1 MGHQSASTVVSAN
14 TARSA
19 AGHKSASTVVNAN
32 SASCVQVESS
42 LSNPNK
48 YLGHI
53 SSRAPWARYP
63 PGSVE
68 TPPRGDMLTY
78 DQFTARIAVR
88 GGTLPST
95 SASALHGK
103 SFDQPEELDPWH
115 IKDPDPADW
124 DPSRPLLLANLWETY
139 DVYVNLARTGLWFDL
154 NPFWHPTASCYYLRC
169 EPEKKPTPR
178 RRGATLTPREPKRR
192 TVTIPVAADI
202 ATVSAGRMREL
213 CALGEEWRVDLEGA
227 EGADTAVRGDGA
239 STSID
244 GDDEGKATRQ
254 QRDKAGE
261 RGGVKDE
268 DDAPSGRWR
277 GSDDLDPVPVSLAMI
292 DSDGTMVVIQL
303 QHGLVEPEV
312 DEEEERAAAAANAEA
327 LDDDDEAG
335 ALFGATLDDT
345 APRYKAGPG
354 AAGDAIESD
363 AEDEFDEP
371 PLDYDTDDFEQ
382 DGFAFE
388 DDASKRQKN

>member
-1 MGHQSASTVVSAN
+1 
-14 TARSA
+14 
-19 AGHKSASTVVNAN
+19 
-32 SASCVQVESS
+32 
-42 LSNPNK
+42 
-48 YLGHI
+48 
-53 SSRAPWARYP
+53 
-63 PGSVE
+63 
-68 TPPRGDMLTY
+68 MLTY

-178 RRGATLTPREPKRR
+178 RRGGTLTPREPKRR

-244 GDDEGKATRQ
+244 GDGEGKATRQ

-327 LDDDDEAG
+327 LDDDNEAG

-345 APRYKAGPG
+345 APRYKVGPG

-388 DDASKRQKN
+388 DDEGSKRQKKLTTVRR

>member
-1 MGHQSASTVVSAN
+1 
-14 TARSA
+14 
-19 AGHKSASTVVNAN
+19 
-32 SASCVQVESS
+32 
-42 LSNPNK
+42 
-48 YLGHI
+48 
-53 SSRAPWARYP
+53 
-63 PGSVE
+63 
-68 TPPRGDMLTY
+68 MLTY
-78 DQFTARIAVR
+78 DEFTARIAVR

-103 SFDQPEELDPWH
+103 SFDEPEELDPWH

-178 RRGATLTPREPKRR
+178 RRGGTLTPREPKRR

-244 GDDEGKATRQ
+244 GDGEGKATRQ

-277 GSDDLDPVPVSLAMI
+277 GSDDLDPVPVSVAMI

-312 DEEEERAAAAANAEA
+312 DEKKRERRRRPTPKRWMTTTKPARSSVPRSTTPR
-327 LDDDDEAG
+327 LGTRRDPG
-335 ALFGATLDDT
+335 LPATRSRAT
-345 APRYKAGPG
+345 PRTSSMSRRSITTPTTSNK
-354 AAGDAIESD
+354 
-363 AEDEFDEP
+363 
-371 PLDYDTDDFEQ
+371 TDSRSRTTLPKGKKTNNGSTTEVY
-382 DGFAFE
+382 
-388 DDASKRQKN
+388 

>member
-1 MGHQSASTVVSAN
+1 
-14 TARSA
+14 
-19 AGHKSASTVVNAN
+19 
-32 SASCVQVESS
+32 
-42 LSNPNK
+42 
-48 YLGHI
+48 
-53 SSRAPWARYP
+53 
-63 PGSVE
+63 
-68 TPPRGDMLTY
+68 MLTY

-178 RRGATLTPREPKRR
+178 RRGGTLTPREPKRR

-213 CALGEEWRVDLEGA
+213 CTLGEEWRVDLEGA
-227 EGADTAVRGDGA
+227 EGADTAVRDDGA

-244 GDDEGKATRQ
+244 GDGEGKATRQ

-277 GSDDLDPVPVSLAMI
+277 GSDDLDLVPVSLAMI

-312 DEEEERAAAAANAEA
+312 DE
-327 LDDDDEAG
+327 
-335 ALFGATLDDT
+335 
-345 APRYKAGPG
+345 
-354 AAGDAIESD
+354 
-363 AEDEFDEP
+363 
-371 PLDYDTDDFEQ
+371 
-382 DGFAFE
+382 
-388 DDASKRQKN
+388 